1 MLSRVSTTPFS
12 EKTEEIRLQ
21 IVGIMLIQV
30 QMLSEE
36 SVSMLGDIMLASSKL
51 LGDSFPD
58 VKKQTASLIFTISS
72 NDILKKYAGNP
83 SPSVL
88 RSLILNLG
96 HQHSKVRSIT
106 MQAIFSLLA
115 LEHAGERLVDCT
127 KELKKVILNDKS
139 TDVRKKG
146 YYGCHLLLTSFGQSL
161 LDKHEA
167 FLTAILLNGLAE
179 SFHQEIL
186 DMLED
191 AGTKR
196 RELAI

>member
-1 MLSRVSTTPFS
+1 
-12 EKTEEIRLQ
+12 
-21 IVGIMLIQV
+21 
-30 QMLSEE
+30 MLSEE
-36 SVSMLGDIMLASSKL
+36 SVSMLGDIMLASSRL
-51 LGDSFPD
+51 LTDSFPE
-58 VKKQTASLIFTISS
+58 VKKQTASLIFSISS
-72 NDILKKYAGNP
+72 HPTLKPYAGHP

-88 RSLILNLG
+88 RSLISNLG
-96 HQHSKVRSIT
+96 HQHTKVRSVT

-115 LEHAGERLVDCT
+115 VDHAGEKLVDCT

-167 FLTAILLNGLAE
+167 FLTTVLLNGLSE

-191 AGTKR
+191 AGNKR
-196 RELAI
+196 RALAL